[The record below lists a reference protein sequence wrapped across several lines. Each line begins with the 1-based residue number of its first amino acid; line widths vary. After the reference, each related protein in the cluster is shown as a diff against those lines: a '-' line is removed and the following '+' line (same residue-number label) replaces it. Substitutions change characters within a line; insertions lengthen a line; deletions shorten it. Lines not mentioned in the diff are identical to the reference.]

1 MKRNPANKASRPA
14 TLLRIASHKAARRLN
29 SRRKQRAHQRE
40 LNANPNAGARA
51 IFSQPRMNGN
61 FRPMSFAMQYH
72 HRVARGKIRL
82 PTLAQPQAAVG
93 APMERHK

>member
-1 MKRNPANKASRPA
+1 M
-14 TLLRIASHKAARRLN
+14 
-29 SRRKQRAHQRE
+29 QRAHQRE

-61 FRPMSFAMQYH
+61 FRPISATMQYH
-72 HRVARGKIRL
+72 NRVARGKIRQ
-82 PTLAQPQAAVG
+82 PSLAQPQAVVG